1 MSENVLPMFSSR
13 SFMVSCL
20 MAKSLGHF
28 EFILGHGVRVSSS
41 CIGFHSGVQFC
52 QHHLLKGVS
61 LSGLIA
67 LPPLSKMH

>member
-1 MSENVLPMFSSR
+1 MAEVDRDCGGREVSKKITQCLFWAVLRESSR
-13 SFMVSCL
+13 DD
-20 MAKSLGHF
+20 
-28 EFILGHGVRVSSS
+28 
-41 CIGFHSGVQFC
+41 GFHSGVQFC